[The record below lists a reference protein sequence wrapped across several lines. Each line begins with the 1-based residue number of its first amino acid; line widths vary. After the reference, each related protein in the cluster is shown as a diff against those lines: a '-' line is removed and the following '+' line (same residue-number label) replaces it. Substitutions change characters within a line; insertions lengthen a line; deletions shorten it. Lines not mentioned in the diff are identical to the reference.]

1 MCRNGSRLYHSGW
14 AISAESMSTGFYSG
28 CVMSTRF
35 YSGWAMS
42 IESYSEQAM
51 NIEFYSEWAMSG
63 DKEIT
68 NADFEHNYFHIA
80 TLYDNSV

>member
-1 MCRNGSRLYHSGW
+1 
-14 AISAESMSTGFYSG
+14 
-28 CVMSTRF
+28 MSTRF